1 MRERHRVDDG
11 VLRAATAACIVGTLA
26 FAVYTRTLLPGVD
39 LGDTGGFQAAVLWPE
54 TSARRAYPLY
64 YLMAEPFVAALTPE
78 SPARGLN
85 LFSALTAGL
94 AVGVLVFIASTV
106 TRSVLAGAAAGVLLA
121 FAYTFWTQAVIAEVY
136 ALHLLLVGACVVA
149 LHAYARQPSTRRL
162 GAFFAIYALSFG
174 NHLGMILWLVPFAAF
189 LLTSHP
195 RPREL
200 VRADVLGMAA
210 ATAAAGSLLYL
221 PNLVW
226 TWTNL
231 DAPPD
236 WGSRLA
242 MFWFDTTKADWRAG
256 SVLAVRPDVAS
267 DRMAMW
273 WWDTRQQFGLPG
285 TIAAALGAARLWWIA
300 RPWAVLAWFAYAIS
314 TVFALTYNV
323 GDPHVFFLPGHYVT
337 AFAVAAAVAP
347 WGRDRMATRHTLL
360 LSRTAQSALCLA
372 LLGYGAWR
380 GWQTYP
386 AADRHLDRR
395 ADVLSARL
403 ATGVDEGR
411 AVLLSRL
418 NWEPENVLLYSAR
431 YERPALAW
439 TRLAPVLPHLPYFV
453 RDNTAIG
460 REIVLTRAAAAD
472 VASAFGSAFPIVRDD
487 LTPAPSLLET
497 VSQTRRGAPYVL
509 TRLDPVDGESID
521 EEEFNA
527 VLTALTGSAPR
538 AAARFQVWAGQ
549 RGDAP
554 VLHHASDRPF
564 RARVTILGDEFTVRL
579 DSWLP
584 FDTFRRGG
592 FGHVLR
598 ERERLLFVERG
609 ISLLSFR
616 ADGAPLTAYAA
627 NHYAPS
633 PRFRIAPPV
642 PQLARSSK

>member
-1 MRERHRVDDG
+1 VRERHRVDDG
-11 VLRAATAACIVGTLA
+11 ILRAATAACIVGTLA
-26 FAVYTRTLLPGVD
+26 FAVYARTLLPGAD

-64 YLMAEPFVAALTPE
+64 YLLAEPFVAALTPGV
-78 SPARGLN
+78 PARGLN
-85 LFSALTAGL
+85 LFSALTAGM
-94 AVGVLVFIASTV
+94 AVGVLVYIASTV
-106 TRSVLAGAAAGVLLA
+106 TRSVFAGAAAGVLLA

-149 LHAYARQPSTRRL
+149 LHAYSRRPSKRRM

-174 NHLGMILWLVPFAAF
+174 NHLGMILWFVPFAAF

-200 VRADVLGMAA
+200 LRADAIGMAA
-210 ATAAAGSLLYL
+210 AIAAGGALLYL

-226 TWTNL
+226 TWTSL
-231 DAPPD
+231 DAPAD

-242 MFWFDTTKADWRAG
+242 MFWFDTTKADWRAEA
-256 SVLAVRPDVAS
+256 VLAVRPDAAA
-267 DRMAMW
+267 DRLAMW
-273 WWDTRQQFGLPG
+273 WWDMRQQFGLPG
-285 TIAAALGAARLWWIA
+285 TIAAAVGAARLWWIA
-300 RPWAVLAWFAYAIS
+300 RPWAVLSWLAYAIS
-314 TVFALTYNV
+314 TLFALTYNV
-323 GDPHVFFLPGHYVT
+323 GDPHVFFLPGHYLT
-337 AFAVAAAVAP
+337 AFAAAAALAP
-347 WGRDRMATRHTLL
+347 WGSDRMAVPHPTPLPRA
-360 LSRTAQSALCLA
+360 AQSALCLV
-372 LLGYGAWR
+372 LLVYGAWR

-386 AADRHLDRR
+386 VADRHLDRR

-403 ATGVDEGR
+403 ATGVNESH

-439 TRLAPVLPHLPYFV
+439 TRLAPVLPHLPYFI
-453 RDNTAIG
+453 RDNMAIG
-460 REIVLTRAAAAD
+460 REIVLTRGAAAD
-472 VASAFGSAFPIVRDD
+472 IISAFGSAFPVVRDD
-487 LTPAPSLLET
+487 LPPAPSLLET
-497 VSQTRRGAPYVL
+497 VSQIRPGAPYVL
-509 TRLDPVDGESID
+509 TRLDPVDGETLD
-521 EEEFNA
+521 EEDFNA
-527 VLTALTGSAPR
+527 VLRALTGSAPR
-538 AAARFQVWAGQ
+538 AAARYQVWAGQ

-554 VLHHASDRPF
+554 VLHQASDRPF
-564 RARVTILGDEFTVRL
+564 RARARILGDDFTVRL

-609 ISLLSFR
+609 VSLLSFR
-616 ADGAPLTAYAA
+616 PDGAPLTAYAA

-633 PRFRIAPPV
+633 PRFRIAPPA
-642 PQLARSSK
+642 PQLARSSR